1 MNKICPW
8 NVFGFAADICDL
20 LLLLLLALWFGI
32 SAR

>member
-8 NVFGFAADICDL
+8 NVFGFAADNCDL
-20 LLLLLLALWFGI
+20 LLLAIWFGI